1 MSRSDQA
8 FHTHTAVELV
18 HLEFKSE
25 SRGGLVAERSCP
37 HLSLGVRKLTGPFH
51 SEAEKIRTS
60 QRMEIW
66 STTLNSCTSH
76 DVIYLE
82 QLINVYDFKMYFDLL
97 HVIVSK
103 RYFNLIVKRFYL
115 SVFLYVDSRCF

>member
-51 SEAEKIRTS
+51 SEAEKIR
-60 QRMEIW
+60 MEIW

-82 QLINVYDFKMYFDLL
+82 QLINVRL
-97 HVIVSK
+97 
-103 RYFNLIVKRFYL
+103 
-115 SVFLYVDSRCF
+115 

>member
-1 MSRSDQA
+1 MSRSDHA
-8 FHTHTAVELV
+8 FHTHTVVELV

-25 SRGGLVAERSCP
+25 SRGGLVAERPCP

-51 SEAEKIRTS
+51 SKAEKIRTS

-66 STTLNSCTSH
+66 STTLNSCTGH

-82 QLINVYDFKMYFDLL
+82 QLINVRL
-97 HVIVSK
+97 
-103 RYFNLIVKRFYL
+103 
-115 SVFLYVDSRCF
+115 

>member
-37 HLSLGVRKLTGPFH
+37 HLSLSVRKLTGPFH
-51 SEAEKIRTS
+51 SEAEKYGRLNGWRYG
-60 QRMEIW
+60 QRPLTRVQVM
-66 STTLNSCTSH
+66 
-76 DVIYLE
+76 
-82 QLINVYDFKMYFDLL
+82 M
-97 HVIVSK
+97 
-103 RYFNLIVKRFYL
+103 
-115 SVFLYVDSRCF
+115 